1 MKRNYLLLK
10 ILILAALAACNPAVS
25 DTPPTE
31 LAPEDAPVSSDD
43 PTPIPV
49 TTETADS
56 ENMIIGEA
64 QVQAIDILIMESF
77 PVQISVQVTGYLSDG
92 CTTLGVIE
100 TTQADDTFLVTITTH
115 RPADAVCTQ
124 QLVDFEENIS
134 LDVQGLPAGT
144 YTVDVNGVTDTF
156 TLSVDNV
163 LPDQESGIELPD
175 SEMAELIRL
184 TLERA
189 LIAQEIPDYTLLTA
203 DREEIVLSTEN
214 INAALVPE
222 LEGVNLVVLAP
233 EEIQAKANEEGD
245 FLYLKFEEITAISP
259 TEARVALNNIWMRA
273 EDSEVAYLSGGGFLI
288 EYTKTADG
296 WQGEIT
302 SSWIS

>member
-1 MKRNYLLLK
+1 
-10 ILILAALAACNPAVS
+10 
-25 DTPPTE
+25 
-31 LAPEDAPVSSDD
+31 
-43 PTPIPV
+43 V
-49 TTETADS
+49 TTETVDL
-56 ENMIIGEA
+56 ENIIIGEA

-77 PVQISVQVTGYLSDG
+77 PVQVSVHVTGYLSDG
-92 CTTLGVIE
+92 CTTLGAIE

-156 TLSVDNV
+156 TLSIDNV
-163 LPDQESGIELPD
+163 LPDQESGIELPE

-245 FLYLKFEEITAISP
+245 FLYLKFEEITAVSP